1 MVPALA
7 IILLFQLVGE
17 VISRTGHLPLP
28 GPVLG
33 MLGMVVAV
41 SLSGWLRDLI
51 RPVAQGLLAHLS
63 LLFVP
68 AGVGVVAHLP
78 TLAQHGPALAV
89 ALVVSTLLAIVVG
102 AVTFTL
108 VAKAVGSHPD
118 E

>member
-7 IILLFQLVGE
+7 IILAFQLAGE
-17 VISRTGHLPLP
+17 VISRAVHLPLP

-33 MLGMVVAV
+33 MLGMVAALTA
-41 SLSGWLRDLI
+41 SARLREMI
-51 RPVAQGLLAHLS
+51 RPVAQGLLNHLS

-78 TLAQHGPALAV
+78 TLAAHGPALAV
-89 ALVVSTLLAIVVG
+89 ALVASTLLAIVVG

-108 VAKAVGSHPD
+108 VAKLVRSLPD

>member
-17 VISRTGHLPLP
+17 VVSRALHMPLP

-33 MLGMVVAV
+33 MIGMVFA
-41 SLSGWLRDLI
+41 LSASEGLRELI
-51 RPVAQGLLAHLS
+51 RPVAQGLLSHLS

-68 AGVGVVAHLP
+68 AGVGVVAHIP
-78 TLAQHGPALAV
+78 TLVSHGLALALS
-89 ALVVSTLLAIVVG
+89 LVLSTLLAIVVG

-108 VAKAVGSHPD
+108 VARAVRSYPD

>member
-7 IILLFQLVGE
+7 IILAFQLAGE
-17 VISRTGHLPLP
+17 VISRGLHLPLP

-33 MLGMVVAV
+33 MLAMALAIG
-41 SLSGWLRDLI
+41 LSAQLRALI
-51 RPVAQGLLAHLS
+51 RPVAQGILSHLS

-78 TLAQHGPALAV
+78 TLAAHGPALAV
-89 ALVVSTLLAIVVG
+89 ALVASTLLAIVVG

-108 VAKAVGSHPD
+108 VAKLVGSTPD